1 VKGGR
6 ADENF
11 HNCNTAHVRQLRWRA
26 DVLDPDNCT
35 LRVCLYNSVTDA
47 IQHSWLARSAD
58 IC

>member
-35 LRVCLYNSVTDA
+35 LRVCLCNSVTDA
-47 IQHSWLARSAD
+47 IQHS
-58 IC
+58 